1 MKASHHPS
9 AGPFARHEPQ
19 AGAIETVAAAAAWDV
34 GKSFTA

>member
-9 AGPFARHEPQ
+9 AGLSARHEPQ
-19 AGAIETVAAAAAWDV
+19 AEATETVAAAAAWDV

>member
-19 AGAIETVAAAAAWDV
+19 AETVAAAAAGDV